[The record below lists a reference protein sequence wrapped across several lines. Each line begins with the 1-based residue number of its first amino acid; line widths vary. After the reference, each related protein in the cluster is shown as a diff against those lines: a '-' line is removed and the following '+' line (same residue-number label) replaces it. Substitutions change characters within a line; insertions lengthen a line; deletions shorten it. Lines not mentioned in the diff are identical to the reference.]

1 MQYRQ
6 LGSTGLRVSTVGL
19 GTNNFG
25 FRMDEESS
33 IRVAKFAVDQGINF
47 FDTANMYGRGLSEE
61 RIGKA
66 LKGIRKDIIIGTK
79 VGMAMGDG
87 TNDIGASRYHI
98 MQQVEDSLRLLQ
110 TDYIDLYQIHRWDF
124 STPIEETLS
133 ALDFLVRDGKVR
145 YLGASSMAAW
155 QFSQALHVA
164 KENGLHRFVSMQN
177 HYNLIYREEE
187 REMNPL
193 CIDEGVALIPW
204 SPLARGYFAGQRTK
218 TEGEGPTKRA
228 QTDAMTR
235 RMYFNDS
242 DEEVAVAVNK
252 VAERHEKT
260 PTQLACA
267 WVLQSPGIVAPIIGA
282 TKARHLTEIFETVAI
297 ELTSNDI
304 AEMEAPYR
312 PHPILG
318 HTQPDPKR
326 MKR

>member
-110 TDYIDLYQIHRWDF
+110 TDYIDLYQIHRPDPN
-124 STPIEETLS
+124 TPIEETLRT
-133 ALDFLVRDGKVR
+133 LDDLVHQGKVR
-145 YLGASSMAAW
+145 YIGGSNYNGWQTAEAVLKARSLGLAEFVTMQPEYNMLNRSIETELLPFCDKYNIGILPYYPLASGFLTGKYLQGQEAPEGTRLAGNER
-155 QFSQALHVA
+155 A
-164 KENGLHRFVSMQN
+164 KENTLTDNNFSILSKLSKFAEDRGHPMVELAIAWLLAKPAVSSV
-177 HYNLIYREEE
+177 I
-187 REMNPL
+187 
-193 CIDEGVALIPW
+193 A
-204 SPLARGYFAGQRTK
+204 
-218 TEGEGPTKRA
+218 
-228 QTDAMTR
+228 
-235 RMYFNDS
+235 
-242 DEEVAVAVNK
+242 
-252 VAERHEKT
+252 
-260 PTQLACA
+260 
-267 WVLQSPGIVAPIIGA
+267 GA
-282 TKARHLTEIFETVAI
+282 TKEEQVTANVKASDWDLTE
-297 ELTSNDI
+297 S
-304 AEMEAPYR
+304 EMEE
-312 PHPILG
+312 LD
-318 HTQPDPKR
+318 TLLS
-326 MKR
+326 M

>member
-110 TDYIDLYQIHRWDF
+110 TDYIDLYQIHRPDPN
-124 STPIEETLS
+124 TPIEETLRT
-133 ALDFLVRDGKVR
+133 LDDLVHQGKVR
-145 YLGASSMAAW
+145 YIGGSNYNGWQTAEAVLKARSLGLAEFVTMQPEYNMLNRSIETELLPFCDKYNIGILPYYPLASGFLTGKYLQGQEAPEGTRLAGNER
-155 QFSQALHVA
+155 A
-164 KENGLHRFVSMQN
+164 KENTLTDNNFSILSKLSKFAEDRGHPMVELAIAWLLAKPAVSSV
-177 HYNLIYREEE
+177 I
-187 REMNPL
+187 
-193 CIDEGVALIPW
+193 A
-204 SPLARGYFAGQRTK
+204 
-218 TEGEGPTKRA
+218 
-228 QTDAMTR
+228 
-235 RMYFNDS
+235 
-242 DEEVAVAVNK
+242 
-252 VAERHEKT
+252 
-260 PTQLACA
+260 
-267 WVLQSPGIVAPIIGA
+267 GA
-282 TKARHLTEIFETVAI
+282 TKEEQVTANVKASDWDLTESDME
-297 ELTSNDI
+297 ELDTLLS
-304 AEMEAPYR
+304 M
-312 PHPILG
+312 
-318 HTQPDPKR
+318 
-326 MKR
+326 